1 MRDKPISEAELRALL
16 GQVKYPGFPRDIVAL
31 GMVASA
37 TIEGRRARVELRL
50 PAAKRDLPPELAA
63 EIRSRLEAAGLEAEV
78 TLAAASPAPSPSAA
92 RGAGPGR
99 PGAMPAQ
106 LSLPGVRAVLAV
118 SSAKGG
124 VGKST
129 VATNL
134 ACAFAQ
140 AGLRTGLLDADVYG
154 PSLPIMMGT
163 EAKPGSAGGN
173 RLYPVE
179 QHGVGCMSVGFFLD
193 DSSPVIWRG
202 PMVTGLLRQ
211 FLTDVAWGE
220 LDVLV
225 IDLPPGT
232 GDAQLTL
239 VQQVKLTGAVVV
251 TTPQEV
257 ARRDVERGVAM
268 FQQVQVP
275 ILGVIENMSF
285 FACPQCGEQE
295 DLFGHGGGAE
305 VAKLAGAPLLAQVP
319 LDPQVCED
327 GDAGQPIVLASPGS
341 ATARVL
347 RNLAADLAKALGVAS
362 GAPAVASA

>member
-1 MRDKPISEAELRALL
+1 MRDKPTSEAELRVLL

-31 GMVASA
+31 GMVTSA
-37 TIEGRRARVELRL
+37 TVDGHQARITLRL
-50 PAAKRDLPPELAA
+50 PSGKGTLPPELGNA
-63 EIRSRLEAAGLEAEV
+63 IRARLEAVGLEAQVVLED
-78 TLAAASPAPSPSAA
+78 APSPSPA
-92 RGAGPGR
+92 RGPAPTR
-99 PGAMPAQ
+99 PGAMAAPA
-106 LSLPGVRAVLAV
+106 SLPGVRAVLAV

-140 AGLRTGLLDADVYG
+140 EGLRTGLLDADVYG

-163 EAKPGSAGGN
+163 ETKPGAAGGKHFH
-173 RLYPVE
+173 PVE
-179 QHGVGCMSVGFFLD
+179 QHGVKCISVGFFLD

-211 FLTDVAWGE
+211 FLGDVVWGD

-239 VQQVKLTGAVVV
+239 VQQVKFSGAVVV
-251 TTPQEV
+251 TTPQDV

-268 FQQVQVP
+268 FKQVQVP
-275 ILGVIENMSF
+275 IIGVIENMSF
-285 FACPQCGEQE
+285 FACPQCGAK
-295 DLFGHGGGAE
+295 DSIFGSGGGAE
-305 VAKLAGAPLLAQVP
+305 VALLASVPLLAQIP

-327 GDAGQPIVLASPGS
+327 GDAGRPIVLAAPAS

-347 RNLAADLAKALGVAS
+347 RDLAVQLAKVLGIAAGV
-362 GAPAVASA
+362 PAMASA